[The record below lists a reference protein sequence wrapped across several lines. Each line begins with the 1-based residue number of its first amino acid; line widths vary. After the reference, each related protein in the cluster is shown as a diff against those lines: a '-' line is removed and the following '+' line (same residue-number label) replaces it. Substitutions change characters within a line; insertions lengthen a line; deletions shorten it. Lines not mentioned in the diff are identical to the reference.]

1 MPRVSRFRDLGV
13 GALHQFIGLPTI
25 FNLTYNFNLGN
36 GDNGNVMQIV
46 NGRDSNRTQ
55 NFVYDSLNRVS
66 QAYSSGPNWGETYGP
81 TALSPGTQPATPG
94 IDPWGNLT
102 SRSGVTGK
110 NTYEA
115 LTATA
120 TAKNQLTGFGYDA
133 AGNLNQNGA
142 AIYDA
147 ENRILSTVGYTY
159 IYDGDGR
166 RVEKCITPNQQNPAS
181 CNGAPAGNGTLY
193 WLDNSLAGLESDL
206 GWNWTA
212 LYAKFNGKRLAR
224 MDWPSNNVH
233 FYLTDELG
241 SADVIA
247 DEAGDIQKEADYY
260 PYGGEIVISGSDPNK
275 FKFTGKERDA
285 ESGNDYFGARY
296 YASSMGRWLSP
307 DWSAKEE
314 PVPYAKLD
322 NPQTL
327 NLYGYM
333 MNDPL
338 GGFDPDGHTVYLITY
353 STGNHGGDDDFYKA
367 ALTRQHEIMSQKGF
381 NPTKDI
387 ALVEGVNSVKSFAN
401 AIKDA
406 NGLESKFG
414 KVGEVS
420 LYGHGGKDG
429 PIFQEAGPGGPSA
442 RFSNEQN
449 PQAILGLKV
458 NWADGGVARFMSC
471 QAAVPSTNYPSGS
484 FAQEFANRQGISTFG
499 FNDRTTFS
507 STPVGKSNG
516 YYFGGVNEYLVT
528 WGKTPGSNVPKGSG
542 PVKLDPQKQ

>member
-1 MPRVSRFRDLGV
+1 MICMPSICLITRRVAHLCRVPQVSRFRDLGV

-66 QAYSSGPNWGETYGP
+66 QAYSSGPNWRETYGP

-115 LTATA
+115 LTTTA
-120 TAKNQLTGFGYDA
+120 TAKNQLSGFGYDA

-247 DEAGDIQKEADYY
+247 DEAGDIQKESDYY

-275 FKFTGKERDA
+275 FKFTGKERDS
-285 ESGNDYFGARY
+285 ESGLDMFGARY
-296 YASSMGRWLSP
+296 YASSMGRFMIP
-307 DWSAKEE
+307 DPKMISRQRMRDPQQWNM
-314 PVPYAKLD
+314 YQYGRN
-322 NPQTL
+322 NPIT
-327 NLYGYM
+327 M
-333 MNDPL
+333 I
-338 GGFDPDGHTVYLITY
+338 DPDGREVMVAQELQKSYDHLMKSESFRNAIAPYQGKGNPDLNIQRGKLGNDPMEPNRHDLGLTKTTIVPSIQNCSSATSCTTIPATLKSATVTI
-353 STGNHGGDDDFYKA
+353 DD
-367 ALTRQHEIMSQKGF
+367 SV
-381 NPTKDI
+381 KDGKSKDQT
-387 ALVEGVNSVKSFAN
+387 EGVMAH
-401 AIKDA
+401 
-406 NGLESKFG
+406 
-414 KVGEVS
+414 EVS
-420 LYGHGGKDG
+420 HANDAVTNPQGYLDENAR
-429 PIFQEAGPGGPSA
+429 EANKPHDDRSEEKRA
-442 RFSNEQN
+442 DQFSNDVRQEVKREDKQEKKDKKDN
-449 PQAILGLKV
+449 P
-458 NWADGGVARFMSC
+458 D
-471 QAAVPSTNYPSGS
+471 
-484 FAQEFANRQGISTFG
+484 
-499 FNDRTTFS
+499 
-507 STPVGKSNG
+507 
-516 YYFGGVNEYLVT
+516 
-528 WGKTPGSNVPKGSG
+528 
-542 PVKLDPQKQ
+542 

>member
-1 MPRVSRFRDLGV
+1 MASRVPQVSRFRDLGV

-133 AGNLNQNGA
+133 AGNMISNGSVTYL
-142 AIYDA
+142 YDA
-147 ENRILSTVGYTY
+147 EDRLVSTSGYTY

-212 LYAKFNGKRLAR
+212 LYAKFN
-224 MDWPSNNVH
+224 
-233 FYLTDELG
+233 ELG

-247 DEAGDIQKEADYY
+247 D
-260 PYGGEIVISGSDPNK
+260 
-275 FKFTGKERDA
+275 
-285 ESGNDYFGARY
+285 
-296 YASSMGRWLSP
+296 
-307 DWSAKEE
+307 
-314 PVPYAKLD
+314 
-322 NPQTL
+322 
-327 NLYGYM
+327 
-333 MNDPL
+333 
-338 GGFDPDGHTVYLITY
+338 
-353 STGNHGGDDDFYKA
+353 
-367 ALTRQHEIMSQKGF
+367 
-381 NPTKDI
+381 
-387 ALVEGVNSVKSFAN
+387 
-401 AIKDA
+401 
-406 NGLESKFG
+406 
-414 KVGEVS
+414 
-420 LYGHGGKDG
+420 
-429 PIFQEAGPGGPSA
+429 
-442 RFSNEQN
+442 
-449 PQAILGLKV
+449 
-458 NWADGGVARFMSC
+458 
-471 QAAVPSTNYPSGS
+471 
-484 FAQEFANRQGISTFG
+484 
-499 FNDRTTFS
+499 
-507 STPVGKSNG
+507 
-516 YYFGGVNEYLVT
+516 
-528 WGKTPGSNVPKGSG
+528 
-542 PVKLDPQKQ
+542 